1 MNKRT
6 EASLVDALSYC
17 SLPRLPEK
25 DNGEGYWLKAIAKV
39 VKSNAIPYYVCAER
53 DKNTLEVK
61 ISKDFGDCLAIMRIE
76 EYYPYDY
83 LKPQFLPVFETR
95 KKDERVNYLASL
107 GTHSR
112 EQLEAMTM
120 KELTTAIYAVA
131 IMRQDNFEKG
141 NRNGERIT
149 EVEAKR
155 AEDENQDE

>member
-1 MNKRT
+1 M
-6 EASLVDALSYC
+6 
-17 SLPRLPEK
+17 PRLPEK

-107 GTHSR
+107 ATHSR